1 VLAGLLLGLLLP
13 LAGLL
18 LAGLGALLLLLAG
31 LLLAGLLAG
40 VLLLL
45 VRHGGISWT
54 VQSKSAL

>member
-31 LLLAGLLAG
+31 LLAG